1 MPTKPLDLPTLR
13 GMADAM
19 TDLELSDYELERIK
33 PYVESYLRGMEK
45 IASIDLTS
53 IEPESLDPTSYL
65 K

>member
-1 MPTKPLDLPTLR
+1 
-13 GMADAM
+13 MADAM